1 MKIAFILPGVAIAAV
16 GFALLFIQLALAGA
30 PDMASGKAGGR
41 SKVLLTVAIALM
53 FFGSCG
59 AFVGVAASDSGRR
72 KACQRSCTERG
83 YTEGKITAS
92 SKPLPPEERRIQ
104 GPICRCAG
112 GAHDPVEIEITEP

>member
-1 MKIAFILPGVAIAAV
+1 
-16 GFALLFIQLALAGA
+16 
-30 PDMASGKAGGR
+30 
-41 SKVLLTVAIALM
+41 M